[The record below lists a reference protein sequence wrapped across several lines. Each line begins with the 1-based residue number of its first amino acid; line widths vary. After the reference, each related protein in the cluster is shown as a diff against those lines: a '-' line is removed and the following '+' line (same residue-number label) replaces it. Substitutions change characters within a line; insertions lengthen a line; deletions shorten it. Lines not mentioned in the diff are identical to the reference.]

1 VFIVGDKE
9 EGGVPVR
16 TIADSFIHLLDQHLP
31 LGDVVV
37 GVLVPGGLA
46 AHTTRIAEALQHKAL
61 QHFTM
66 QVDSGPQSPPFTQR
80 TR

>member
-1 VFIVGDKE
+1 MLIVGDKE
-9 EGGVPVR
+9 EGRVPVR

-46 AHTTRIAEALQHKAL
+46 AHTTRITEVLQHEAL
-61 QHFTM
+61 QHFT
-66 QVDSGPQSPPFTQR
+66 V
-80 TR
+80 